1 MSKQHKLVI
10 PENPHKSLF
19 HMVAKYSRWDG
30 KVLPDDIAKCVIDDG
45 LGEWLQEI
53 KEPVIYPALE
63 IAKKCLETD
72 GRGGSPSAFAI
83 ALVCEG
89 DKNGRLREWMRP
101 EQVELREAV
110 EDYTALCAL
119 CVSDEFFR
127 MKNALENL
135 KPPYKIEE

>member
-30 KVLPDDIAKCVIDDG
+30 KVITENIADYVIDDG

-53 KEPVIYPALE
+53 EPVVYPALE

-110 EDYTALCAL
+110 EDYTALV
-119 CVSDEFFR
+119 VSDKFFR
-127 MKNALENL
+127 MKNALENM
-135 KPPYKIEE
+135 KPPYEIEE